1 MYAFVFTVL
10 LLSFA
15 IIVGNRFERLRLP
28 AVVGNIIGG
37 MLVGPILVSILSLFL
52 PYTSS
57 VVSFLSVEYAD
68 KYMDVLID
76 FSVVILMFGA
86 GLEVDLKALKHAG
99 KRAVLVAVFGVL
111 IPFIFG
117 VLIGLNFGLSLLAS
131 LYVGA
136 ALSITAVALSVT
148 TLMQLGVLQRDYGIA
163 IVGAAVVDDII
174 GTFILTVLLGM
185 EKYGEIPPLNE
196 LFFTI
201 LIALG
206 FVLAGI
212 YIGPLLAKQV
222 FRRVSRF
229 TSEERLGLS
238 LIFIFIFAI
247 LADISGLHAMIGA
260 FIAGM
265 AVRDVLTKY
274 EMETISKW
282 SFGFFGPLFFAWVGF
297 SVTFSGEVISIF
309 LPIIVLAAFAGKII
323 GGFIGAKL
331 SGMSVKSSLIV
342 GIGMNARAA
351 VELVV
356 AQVALEGGIITRDVF
371 SAIVL
376 MAVISALTTPILLKY
391 AVKKYG

>member
-37 MLVGPILVSILSLFL
+37 MLVGPILVLILSLFL

-131 LYVGA
+131 LYIGA

-222 FRRVSRF
+222 FRRVLRF

-265 AVRDVLTKY
+265 AVREVLTKY

-297 SVTFSGEVISIF
+297 SITFTGEVLSIF
-309 LPIIVLAAFAGKII
+309 LPLIIGGAFAGKII

-331 SGMSVKSSLIV
+331 SRMSVKSSLIV